1 MQNPSGDV
9 QPSASASAQPP
20 PRPTAPGGA
29 PGAPSQPSSPQVPG
43 HGAGARLRGYEAAA
57 THFPDGLTLN
67 GDLNAEED
75 VVIDGVLTGA
85 IDMPAH
91 ALTIGPNARVNAR
104 ILARDITVHGS
115 LSGKVTAIEIIDIRD
130 KARVSGE
137 LAAPSVALAEGAR
150 VQGRVETKRVDAAV
164 HVARYRMGK
173 GGTDTKG
180 GADSRRA

>member
-9 QPSASASAQPP
+9 QPSASAQSQP
-20 PRPTAPGGA
+20 PRPAAPGGA
-29 PGAPSQPSSPQVPG
+29 SGAPSQPPAPPSGQ
-43 HGAGARLRGYEAAA
+43 GAGASLRGYQAAS

-91 ALTIGPNARVNAR
+91 ALTIGPNARVDAR

-173 GGTDTKG
+173 GG
-180 GADSRRA
+180 ADSRRA